1 MIQLE
6 LYKEILAKA
15 LADQEMQI
23 TFPNPQINPTEIVAL
38 ESYRVL
44 QKIKAVLADDSLSEN
59 ECFLKIEEIICLFE
73 SLGSGGGN
81 RHDFG

>member
-6 LYKEILAKA
+6 LYEEILAKA
-15 LADQEMQI
+15 LANQEMQI
-23 TFPNPQINPTEIVAL
+23 TFPNLQINPTEIVAY
-38 ESYRVL
+38 ESYRAL
-44 QKIKAVLADDSLSEN
+44 QQIKAILADDSLSDS

-73 SLGSGGGN
+73 SLGSGVGN